1 MVPAFS
7 ERPASAVGRPRLVVS
22 GIGCATIVGGGVALH
37 GPALPFYRDGF
48 GLSETAAAL
57 IVSLHWAG
65 ACIAV
70 GAVMFGLR
78 LGARGAL
85 AAFGLGAALIALWS
99 SWPLALLGAMLL
111 GAGQGISSAVF
122 NSRFLTE
129 FGSRGAALVGLS
141 NAAYGFGAIVAPALL
156 VAMGNDPA
164 KVFAGMAVIALALWP
179 VATPAPRTA
188 APDSDRRSVMPGA
201 LRDWRRGLPL
211 FLIGGG
217 CVGVEAA
224 LAGLGP
230 SALIQSGT
238 SETRAALLTSLFFV
252 AFLGARLLFSWL
264 SLRIAA
270 YRLLQAGL
278 VCLVACSLGA
288 RLIAPEPF
296 FVAAGACTGIL
307 FPAFFVAGADR
318 LGRDAQTAAVLV
330 FTAIAG
336 GMVLPGALAGLAT
349 ALPWL
354 GVFGLASVVSLLL
367 CVAALLLRTR

>member
-1 MVPAFS
+1 M
-7 ERPASAVGRPRLVVS
+7 VS

-48 GLSETAAAL
+48 ALSETGAAL

-65 ACIAV
+65 ACVAV
-70 GAVMFGLR
+70 AAVMFGLR

-85 AAFGLGAALIALWS
+85 ACFGLGAALIALWS

-122 NSRFLTE
+122 NSRFLVE
-129 FGSRGAALVGLS
+129 FGARGAALVGLS
-141 NAAYGFGAIVAPALL
+141 NAAYGFGAIIAPALL
-156 VAMGNDPA
+156 VALGNDPA
-164 KVFAGMAVIALALWP
+164 MVFAGMAIIALMLWP
-179 VATPAPRTA
+179 VATPATA
-188 APDSDRRSVMPGA
+188 SSAAAEPTLHRRMPAA

-211 FLIGGG
+211 FMVGGG
-217 CVGVEAA
+217 CVGVEAT

-230 SALIQSGT
+230 SGLIVTGT

-270 YRLLQAGL
+270 FRLMQWGL
-278 VCLVACSLGA
+278 ACLLLCSLGA
-288 RLIAPEPF
+288 WSVAPEVF
-296 FVAAGACTGIL
+296 FVATGACTGIL
-307 FPAFFVAGADR
+307 FPAWFVAGAER
-318 LGRDAQTAAVLV
+318 MGRDAQTAAVLV

-336 GMVLPGALAGLAT
+336 GMVLPGALA
-349 ALPWL
+349 ALSVAFPSL
-354 GVFGLASVVSLLL
+354 GVFGLSAAVSLLL
-367 CVAALLLRTR
+367 CLGSLWIRKD